1 MKTSISPKSQ
11 KSDKIKDY
19 NSILINSDNISDSK
33 IKNIIN
39 STNITFSNINE
50 NNSTIIDRKK
60 YSETINNI
68 SIISSKLESSGIEE
82 IDIFEPKKSSEISI
96 NKTTLIT
103 SNIKK
108 FESINS
114 SLIKTSVPK
123 INKDDDNNN
132 RPKISTI
139 STIISKP
146 KDDKNF
152 FSTINSVP
160 NESFNSMTNRLLNST
175 QIESSNI
182 NIADSPSTVPDS
194 NINQIM
200 PKNSSG
206 SKGGL
211 IIGIIIVIAIVFA
224 IGIFVVI
231 KIVKVKNKKHKYPDT
246 KSSVF
251 NLRFIDE
258 LSLN

>member
-1 MKTSISPKSQ
+1 
-11 KSDKIKDY
+11 
-19 NSILINSDNISDSK
+19 
-33 IKNIIN
+33 
-39 STNITFSNINE
+39 
-50 NNSTIIDRKK
+50 
-60 YSETINNI
+60 
-68 SIISSKLESSGIEE
+68 
-82 IDIFEPKKSSEISI
+82 
-96 NKTTLIT
+96 
-103 SNIKK
+103 
-108 FESINS
+108 
-114 SLIKTSVPK
+114 
-123 INKDDDNNN
+123 
-132 RPKISTI
+132 
-139 STIISKP
+139 
-146 KDDKNF
+146 
-152 FSTINSVP
+152 
-160 NESFNSMTNRLLNST
+160 MTNRLLNST

-182 NIADSPSTVPDS
+182 NIADSPSTVPDN
-194 NINQIM
+194 NIKPIM